1 MAKITFMVPYPE
13 ICDEIQ
19 QVFEEQNDGNWTI
32 ELIVVDGVPRQID
45 YKKIKADV
53 VVARGISA
61 SVAQAFLNDV
71 PIIRLPV
78 SGYDVMRAALECK
91 KLYDSHQIAIV
102 GSEDMIYGARSIQ
115 ELTGIEI
122 ITKIVNSEDETEERL
137 INLKKENINVII
149 GGQVSTRIA
158 TRLDMRAVMICSGR
172 EAIYQAFSEAKRVF
186 FIRMH
191 EQERSER
198 FRTFID
204 YSVEGIVAVN
214 DRGKIDLIN
223 AAATQIVSL
232 RGKIDGKMADEVLPE
247 LGLGRVLATGAAEIG
262 EIRNV
267 GGQQVIINSA
277 PIAVNGNTVGAIATF
292 QPIHNIQELEGRI
305 RQKIYDRGHVAKHSF
320 SDIYGESDKIRRAVA
335 VAKEYSK
342 VDSNVLIVGET
353 GSGKEVFAQSIHTA
367 SARSLGPFV
376 AFNCAALPEN
386 LLESELFGY
395 VGGAFSGAAKEGK
408 AGLFEVAHQGTIFLD
423 EISEISIKMQGRL
436 LRVLQER
443 EIMRLGD
450 RRIIPVD
457 VRVIAATNRHLGTM
471 IQKGDFRSDLFY
483 RLDIL
488 ELIVP
493 PLRERVGDVYLLF
506 DHFLHINSVRFKKP
520 HKTILPAARERLE
533 EYPWPGNVR
542 ELMNLAE
549 RLTVIGSSEIIEEES
564 LVYAFNQINCAMFDG
579 NLNRSKSLKE
589 PARTSRKLN
598 QTVLLQALQENG
610 YHYSKAAA
618 KLGIS
623 RTTLWNWL
631 KEIDS
636 EQNEQNEQ

>member
-1 MAKITFMVPYPE
+1 
-13 ICDEIQ
+13 
-19 QVFEEQNDGNWTI
+19 
-32 ELIVVDGVPRQID
+32 
-45 YKKIKADV
+45 
-53 VVARGISA
+53 
-61 SVAQAFLNDV
+61 
-71 PIIRLPV
+71 
-78 SGYDVMRAALECK
+78 MRAVLECR
-91 KLYDSHQIAIV
+91 KLYDSRQVAIV

-137 INLKKENINVII
+137 INLKKENVSVII
-149 GGQVSTRIA
+149 GGLVSTRIA
-158 TRLDMRAVMICSGR
+158 ARLDMRAVMICSGR
-172 EAIYQAFSEAKRVF
+172 EAIYQAFSEAKQAF
-186 FIRMH
+186 FIRRR

-204 YSVEGIVAVN
+204 YSIEGIVAVN
-214 DRGKIDLIN
+214 DQGEIDLIN
-223 AAATQIVSL
+223 AAAARITGL

-247 LGLGRVLATGAAEIG
+247 LGLGRALATGAAEIG

-277 PIAVNGNTVGAIATF
+277 PIAVHGNTVGAIATF
-292 QPIHNIQELEGRI
+292 QPIHNIQELEGKI
-305 RQKIYDRGHVAKHSF
+305 RQKIYHRGHVAKHSF
-320 SDIYGESDKIRRAVA
+320 SDIYGESEKISQAIT

-367 SARSLGPFV
+367 SARYSGPFV

-395 VGGAFSGAAKEGK
+395 VGGAFTGAAKEGK

-488 ELIVP
+488 ELIIP

-506 DHFLHINSVRFKKP
+506 DHFLHINSMRFKKP
-520 HKTILPAARERLE
+520 HKTVLPAARKRLE
-533 EYPWPGNVR
+533 QYPWPGNVR

-549 RLTVIGSSEIIEEES
+549 RLTVIGNGEIIEEES
-564 LVYAFNQINCAMFDG
+564 LACALNQINCAMFDG
-579 NLNRSKSLKE
+579 NSTRSNSLKE
-589 PARTSRKLN
+589 PARNSRKLS
-598 QTVLLQALQENG
+598 QTVLLQALQESG

-618 KLGIS
+618 RLGIS

>member
-1 MAKITFMVPYPE
+1 
-13 ICDEIQ
+13 
-19 QVFEEQNDGNWTI
+19 
-32 ELIVVDGVPRQID
+32 
-45 YKKIKADV
+45 
-53 VVARGISA
+53 
-61 SVAQAFLNDV
+61 
-71 PIIRLPV
+71 
-78 SGYDVMRAALECK
+78 LECK
-91 KLYDSHQIAIV
+91 KLYDAHRIAIV

-122 ITKIVNSEDETEERL
+122 ITKIVNNEDETEERL
-137 INLKKENINVII
+137 INLQKENINVVI

-158 TRLDMRAVMICSGR
+158 TRMDMKAVMICSGR
-172 EAIYQAFSEAKRVF
+172 EAIYQAFSEAKLAF
-186 FIRMH
+186 FIRRH

-198 FRTFID
+198 FRTFIN

-223 AAATQIVSL
+223 EAATQITGL

-247 LGLGRVLATGAAEIG
+247 LGLGRALATGAAEIG

-292 QPIHNIQELEGRI
+292 QPIHNIQELEGKI
-305 RQKIYDRGHVAKHSF
+305 RQKIYHRGHVAKHSF
-320 SDIYGESDKIRRAVA
+320 SDIYGESEKIRQAVA

-367 SARSLGPFV
+367 SARCSGPFV

-395 VGGAFSGAAKEGK
+395 VGGAFTGAAKEGK
-408 AGLFEVAHQGTIFLD
+408 PGLFEVAHQGTIFLD

-471 IQKGDFRSDLFY
+471 IQKGDFRADLFY

-488 ELIVP
+488 ELVVP
-493 PLRERVGDVYLLF
+493 PLRERVGDMYLLF
-506 DHFLHINSVRFKKP
+506 DHFLYVNSMRFNKSCKK
-520 HKTILPAARERLE
+520 ILPAARKRLE
-533 EYPWPGNVR
+533 QYPWPGNVR

-549 RLTVIGSSEIIEEES
+549 RLTVIGSGEIIEEET
-564 LVYAFNQINCAMFDG
+564 LAYAFNQKNGALFDEKMS
-579 NLNRSKSLKE
+579 RSNQLKE
-589 PARTSRKLN
+589 PVCTSRKLN
-598 QTVLLQALQENG
+598 QKVLLQALQESG
-610 YHYSKAAA
+610 YHYSKTAAR
-618 KLGIS
+618 LGIS

-631 KEIDS
+631 KEMENEQS
-636 EQNEQNEQ
+636 EQNEQ